1 MIDDSTYPV
10 PIHRYQSDKNLFDE
24 VKRTGELGLRIYRP
38 DETMVVLGRSSK
50 PDVELHVD
58 RILLDDV
65 PIYRRPGGGCSVVL
79 DPGNVVVAVVLPVPG
94 LTKTKEWYERCTQW
108 MIDGLTKI
116 GIEGVRKAGISDL
129 AIGDRKIAGSAV
141 YRAKGV
147 FYYAV
152 TLLVDPDLNLI
163 PRYLTHPPIEPD
175 YRGGRDHLDFVIA
188 LRDAMGLDDPPNFE
202 RQLRSVLNIED
213 LSNAGRE

>member
-1 MIDDSTYPV
+1 MKDDSTYPF
-10 PIHRYQSDKNLFDE
+10 PIHRFEADKDLFDQ
-24 VKRTGELGLRIYRP
+24 VRKTGDPVLRIYRP

-79 DPGNVVVAVVLPVPG
+79 DPGNVVVAVVLPAPG
-94 LTKTKEWYERCTQW
+94 LTKTKEWYDRCTFW
-108 MIDGLTKI
+108 LIDALATMGMS
-116 GIEGVRKAGISDL
+116 GVRKAGISDL

-141 YRAKGV
+141 YRQKDV

-152 TLLVDPDLNLI
+152 TFLVDPDLELI
-163 PRYLTHPPIEPD
+163 PRYLAHPPIEPD
-175 YRGGRDHLDFVIA
+175 YRQGREHLDFVVA
-188 LRDAMGLDDPPNFE
+188 LRDATDLNDPADFE
-202 RQLRSVLNIED
+202 RRISDVLDLDELMAED
-213 LSNAGRE
+213 

>member
-1 MIDDSTYPV
+1 MKDDSTYPF
-10 PIHRYQSDKNLFDE
+10 PIHRFEADKDLFAQ
-24 VKRTGELGLRIYRP
+24 VRQTGEPVLRIYRP

-79 DPGNVVVAVVLPVPG
+79 DPGNVVVAVVLPAPG
-94 LTKTKEWYERCTQW
+94 LTKTKEWYDRCTFW
-108 MIDGLTKI
+108 LIDALAKM
-116 GIEGVRKAGISDL
+116 GIDGVRKAGISDL

-141 YRAKGV
+141 YRQKDV

-152 TLLVDPDLNLI
+152 TFLVDPNLEFI
-163 PRYLTHPPIEPD
+163 PRYLAHPPMEPD
-175 YRGGRDHLDFVIA
+175 YRQRREHLDFVIA
-188 LRDAMGLDDPPNFE
+188 LRDAIDLNDPADFE
-202 RQLRSVLNIED
+202 RRLNEVLD
-213 LSNAGRE
+213 LQDLMRD